1 MKLLFKSIPFS
12 FKLALCLLP
21 TIAFAKQTSGVGE
34 FRYGPDMPEN
44 IACQLAEDRAKQHA
58 IKQFVGER
66 IEATSFER
74 CEESGCDFERNT
86 YEEVNGFIKKV
97 ISRNQDFTKHPG
109 YSTCTVSIVA
119 EVEKQEN
126 PVYLYLDKSVFSYRE
141 NEEVKFRGVVNRKGV
156 FAIYNLFNGSYHRV
170 YVTNIAAPN
179 KEFMIPSKQDT
190 GKILATLPKGQS
202 QSKEMLMFL
211 FSERWIDFKETYTPM
226 EMNSLIYSLPSQ
238 QRKVVNRYV
247 NIVR

>member
-1 MKLLFKSIPFS
+1 MLFKNTSLI
-12 FKLALCLLP
+12 FKLAICLFP
-21 TIAFAKQTSGVGE
+21 SVVAAKQSLGIGE
-34 FRYGPDMPEN
+34 FRYGPDMSEN
-44 IACQLAEDRAKQHA
+44 VACQLAEDRAKEHA
-58 IKQFVGER
+58 IKKFVGER
-66 IEATSFER
+66 IEATVSER

-86 YEEVNGFIKKV
+86 YEEVNGYIKSV
-97 ISRNQDFTKHPG
+97 ISRDQKVIKQPG
-109 YSTCTVSIVA
+109 YSSCIVSLVA
-119 EVEKQEN
+119 DVERQEN
-126 PVYLYLDKSVFSYRE
+126 PVYLYLDKSIFNYRE

-156 FAIYNLFNGSYHRV
+156 FAIYNLYDGNYHRV

-211 FSERWIDFKETYTPM
+211 FSERWVDFKETYTPM

-238 QRKVVNRYV
+238 QRRVVNRYV